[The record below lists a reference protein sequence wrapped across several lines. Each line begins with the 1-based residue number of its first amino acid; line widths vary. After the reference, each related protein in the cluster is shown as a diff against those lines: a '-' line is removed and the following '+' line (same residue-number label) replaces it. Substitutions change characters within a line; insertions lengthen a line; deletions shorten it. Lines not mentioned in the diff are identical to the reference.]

1 MKRATQTASKRKP
14 KTKVINDPPRAV
26 EMATASQIS
35 GRRKPP
41 RAA

>member
-14 KTKVINDPPRAV
+14 KTRVITDAPRAV
-26 EMATASQIS
+26 EVAATAQIS